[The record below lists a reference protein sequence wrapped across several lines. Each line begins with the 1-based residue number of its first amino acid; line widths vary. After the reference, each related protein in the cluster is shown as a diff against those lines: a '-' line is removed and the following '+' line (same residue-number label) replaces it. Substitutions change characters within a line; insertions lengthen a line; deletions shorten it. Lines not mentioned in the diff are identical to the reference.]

1 NDRPPQLPAPRR
13 TSPLV
18 PGGWI
23 ALALLL
29 VIAAVYFLADPTRE
43 IKYSEFNELVDSG
56 QVKEVV
62 LVGTDRATGKVR
74 DPNSDQA
81 KTLRLNGGKSSVL
94 RPLGDDQTKL
104 IREWEAK
111 DQQYRENLKK
121 QNQPEPE
128 KLSVSKRDEPTW
140 LGPFLLNMLLLGFVI
155 AVIVFF
161 FLPPIRDPMDGGFL
175 YSSLCNPA
183 TH

>member
-1 NDRPPQLPAPRR
+1 
-13 TSPLV
+13 
-18 PGGWI
+18 
-23 ALALLL
+23 
-29 VIAAVYFLADPTRE
+29 
-43 IKYSEFNELVDSG
+43 EFNELVDSG

-81 KTLRLNGGKSSVL
+81 KNLRLNGGKFSVL
-94 RPLGDDQTKL
+94 LPLVDDQTKL

-111 DQQYRENLKK
+111 DQQYREELKK
-121 QNQPEPE
+121 QNQSEPE

-161 FLPPIRDPMDGGFL
+161 FLPRIRDPMGGGFL
-175 YSSLCNPA
+175 NSYIRSPA
-183 TH
+183 KRYEKGKGRVTFEDVAGMESAKRELQEVVDYLKDPAKFT